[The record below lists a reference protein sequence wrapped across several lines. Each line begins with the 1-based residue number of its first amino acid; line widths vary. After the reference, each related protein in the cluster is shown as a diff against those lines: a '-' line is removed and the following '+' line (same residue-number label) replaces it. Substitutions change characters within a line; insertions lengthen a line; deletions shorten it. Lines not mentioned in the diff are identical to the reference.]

1 MPFCYLPHGFPV
13 DLTQLMGEELK
24 VEVDMP
30 GFEKK
35 MAEFREDS
43 KKKKSARTTKERLR
57 GIDG

>member
-1 MPFCYLPHGFPV
+1 
-13 DLTQLMGEELK
+13 MGEELK